1 MLSLQ
6 LSVVLLLIVLN
17 GLFAMA
23 EAAMLASRQARLQ
36 HAADSG
42 RRGARAALEL
52 AREPGRFL
60 STVQIGITVISVLAS
75 AVGSVTLGDRLASE
89 LERVPGFVGE
99 YAHALSI
106 GAVVVGISYV
116 SLVLGELVP
125 KRIALSRPE
134 AIAAGFAR
142 FMRGFAAALGP
153 LEWILSAST
162 NLVLGLTRIK
172 PDREGVT
179 EEEITVMLREG
190 TAAGRFHAVETSIVQ
205 MAFRLGDRRVAGMMT
220 PRTQVEWL
228 DLTDAVEEQKRR
240 VAVSDYSR
248 FPVVEGNTA
257 HVLGVVQVKD
267 ILGQVLGD
275 KPFDVRAIVRRPL
288 YIPNTL
294 TALRALEILKKSGEP
309 MALVVDEYGAFEGV
323 VTLHDILQAL
333 VGDIAEPGGPA
344 EDAPV
349 VKRQDGSWLVDG
361 MVPIDEVKDLTGLST
376 LPGEDTG
383 EFHTLGG
390 FLMAQMNR
398 IPSVADHI
406 MLEGF
411 RFEVMDMDGR
421 RVDRVLI
428 VPPKRHRARAEAKS

>member
-1 MLSLQ
+1 
-6 LSVVLLLIVLN
+6 
-17 GLFAMA
+17 
-23 EAAMLASRQARLQ
+23 
-36 HAADSG
+36 
-42 RRGARAALEL
+42 
-52 AREPGRFL
+52 
-60 STVQIGITVISVLAS
+60 
-75 AVGSVTLGDRLASE
+75 
-89 LERVPGFVGE
+89 
-99 YAHALSI
+99 
-106 GAVVVGISYV
+106 

-125 KRIALSRPE
+125 KRIAISRPE

-142 FMRGFAAALGP
+142 FMRGFAAAAGP
-153 LEWILSAST
+153 LEWLLSAST
-162 NLVLGLTRIK
+162 DLVLRLVPVK

-190 TAAGRFHAVETSIVQ
+190 TAAGRFHAVETAIVQ
-205 MAFRLGDRRVAGMMT
+205 MAFRLGDRRVAGLMT
-220 PRTQVEWL
+220 PRTQVEWI
-228 DLTDAVEEQKRR
+228 DLTDPVEEQRRR
-240 VAVSDYSR
+240 VEVSDYSR

-267 ILGQVLGD
+267 VLGQVLGD

-333 VGDIAEPGGPA
+333 VGDIAEPGGG

-361 MVPIDEVKDLTGLST
+361 MVPIHEVKDLTGLAN
-376 LPGEDTG
+376 LPDEDTG

-398 IPSVADHI
+398 IPSVADHVT
-406 MLEGF
+406 LDGF
-411 RFEVMDMDGR
+411 RFEVVAMDGR
-421 RVDRVLI
+421 RVDRVLV
-428 VPPKRHRARAEAKS
+428 VPPKRLRTRAEAKS

>member
-6 LSVVLLLIVLN
+6 LAFVLLLILLN
-17 GLFAMA
+17 GIFAMA

-42 RRGARAALEL
+42 RTGARVALEL

-75 AVGSVTLGDRLASE
+75 AVGSVTLGDRLATE
-89 LERVPGFVGE
+89 LERVPGFIGE

-106 GAVVVGISYV
+106 GAVVVCISYV

-125 KRIALSRPE
+125 KRIAISRPE

-142 FMRGFAAALGP
+142 FMRGFAAAAGP
-153 LEWILSAST
+153 LEWMLSTST
-162 NLVLGLTRIK
+162 NLVLRLIPVK
-172 PDREGVT
+172 PDLEGVT

-205 MAFRLGDRRVAGMMT
+205 MAFRLGDRRVAAVMT

-228 DLTDAVEEQKRR
+228 DLTDPVEEQRR
-240 VAVSDYSR
+240 KVAVSDYSR
-248 FPVVEGNTA
+248 FPVVEGSTA

-267 ILGQVLGD
+267 LLGQVFAD
-275 KPFDVRAIVRRPL
+275 KPFVGRTGGRRPL
-288 YIPNTL
+288 YVPNTL
-294 TALRALEILKKSGEP
+294 TALRALEIFKKSGEP

-333 VGDIAEPGGPA
+333 VGDIAEPGGPG
-344 EDAPV
+344 DAPV
-349 VKRQDGSWLVDG
+349 VKREDGSWLVDG
-361 MVPIDEVKDLTGLST
+361 MVPIDEVKDLTGLKT
-376 LPGEDTG
+376 LPGEETG
-383 EFHTLGG
+383 DFHTLGG

-406 MLEGF
+406 MVKGF

-421 RVDRVLI
+421 RVDRVLV

>member
-6 LSVVLLLIVLN
+6 LSVVLLLILLN

-42 RRGARAALEL
+42 RVGARAALEL

-60 STVQIGITVISVLAS
+60 STVQIGMTVISVLAS
-75 AVGSVTLGDRLASE
+75 AVGSVTLGDRLATE
-89 LERVPGFVGE
+89 LERMPGFIGE
-99 YAHALSI
+99 YAHAISI
-106 GAVVVGISYV
+106 AVVVAGISYV
-116 SLVLGELVP
+116 SLVVGELVP
-125 KRIALSRPE
+125 KRIAISRPE

-142 FMRGFAAALGP
+142 FMRGFAAAAGP
-153 LEWILSAST
+153 LEWFLSTST
-162 NLVLGLTRIK
+162 NLVLRLVPVK

-190 TAAGRFHAVETSIVQ
+190 TAAGHFHAVETGIVQ
-205 MAFRLGDRRVAGMMT
+205 MAFRLGDRRVAAVMT

-228 DLTDAVEEQKRR
+228 DLTDPVEEQRR
-240 VAVSDYSR
+240 KMAGSPYSR
-248 FPVVEGNTA
+248 FPVVEGSTA
-257 HVLGVVQVKD
+257 HVVGVAQVKD
-267 ILGQVLGD
+267 LLAQVLSD
-275 KPFDVRAIVRRPL
+275 KPFDLRAAVRRPL

-294 TALRALEILKKSGEP
+294 TALRALEIFKKSGEP

-333 VGDIAEPGGPA
+333 VGDIAGPGGPS
-344 EDAPV
+344 DAPV
-349 VKRQDGSWLVDG
+349 VKREDGSWLVDG
-361 MVPIDEVKDLTGLST
+361 MVPVDEVKDLTGLAS
-376 LPGEDTG
+376 LPGEETG
-383 EFHTLGG
+383 DFHTLGG

-421 RVDRVLI
+421 RVDRVLV

>member
-17 GLFAMA
+17 GIFAMA

-42 RRGARAALEL
+42 RAGARAALEL

-75 AVGSVTLGDRLASE
+75 AVGSVTLGDRLATE

-99 YAHALSI
+99 YAHPISI
-106 GAVVVGISYV
+106 AAVVAAISYV

-125 KRIALSRPE
+125 KRIAISRPE

-142 FMRGFAAALGP
+142 FMRGFAKAAGP
-153 LEWILSAST
+153 LEWLLSAST
-162 NLVLGLTRIK
+162 NLVLRLVPIK
-172 PDREGVT
+172 PHPEGVT

-190 TAAGRFHAVETSIVQ
+190 TAAGRFHAIETAIVQ
-205 MAFRLGDRRVAGMMT
+205 MAFRLGDRRVAGLMT
-220 PRTQVEWL
+220 PRTQVEWI
-228 DLTDAVEEQKRR
+228 DLTDPVEEQRRR
-240 VAVSDYSR
+240 VAISDYSR
-248 FPVVEGNTA
+248 FPVVEGNTS

-267 ILGQVLGD
+267 VLGQVLAD

-288 YIPNTL
+288 YVPNTL
-294 TALRALEILKKSGEP
+294 TALRALEILKKNGEP

-333 VGDIAEPGGPA
+333 VGDIAEPGGG

-361 MVPIDEVKDLTGLST
+361 MVQIDEVKDLTGLAS
-376 LPGEDTG
+376 LPGQDTG

-398 IPSVADHI
+398 IPSVADHV
-406 MLEGF
+406 MLDGF
-411 RFEVMDMDGR
+411 RFEVVAMDGR
-421 RVDRVLI
+421 RVDRVLV